1 MLIIYGMEET
11 KKKEKKKENV
21 YYLFHSA
28 ENNWVIYILPEIY
41 FTNLYRF
48 TETENL
54 LYIDLK
60 TCQYHSVHFRYN
72 LYKLVSIFQV
82 ICILPNCFQLSETDN
97 IHISWKNQ
105 VIYILPD
112 YTD

>member
-1 MLIIYGMEET
+1 MCILYCLIVLT
-11 KKKEKKKENV
+11 F
-21 YYLFHSA
+21 LFRTLAVLLVLGPELCLNH
-28 ENNWVIYILPEIY
+28 VIYILPEIY

-82 ICILPNCFQLSETDN
+82 ICILPDCFQLSETDN
-97 IHISWKNQ
+97 IHIS
-105 VIYILPD
+105 
-112 YTD
+112 